1 MENFPVSEDR
11 VFLMG
16 NSLGGRGT
24 FDVAMRKPN
33 MFQAIVSTA
42 PAWGVKTHSQWVQ
55 NRYSVKDIES
65 VPTLIGVGNVG
76 IKYLWKV

>member
-24 FDVAMRKPN
+24 FDVAMRKPD

-42 PAWGVKTHSQWVQ
+42 PGLGGKNSQ
-55 NRYSVKDIES
+55 SMGTK
-65 VPTLIGVGNVG
+65 
-76 IKYLWKV
+76 